1 MNTEEKAALI
11 ELARAGDRNAF
22 QSLFEISRPQI
33 ERYVH
38 RLLGDHELSQDVVQG
53 TAARAIVSITC
64 VREGPFHFTSWLYA
78 IAGNLA
84 RDELRQRKSRM
95 TYSLEERAEKY
106 NLQHGGDG
114 YIAGDYVSVAKSVIS
129 IVSTGVPTVSDPAD
143 IYEQHES
150 LKELRQSLAKA
161 IDTLDPRGAEAL
173 MRRAEGQSYEEIAE
187 SMGLRWTQVKS
198 VLERARQ
205 QARIHMEWGKK

>member
-1 MNTEEKAALI
+1 MNAEERAKLI
-11 ELARAGDRNAF
+11 EQARMGDGNAF
-22 QSLFEISRPQI
+22 QSLFELARPQL
-33 ERYVH
+33 ERYAR
-38 RLLGDHELSQDVVQG
+38 RLLGDQESSEDIVQG
-53 TAARAIVSITC
+53 TAARGFVSITL

-95 TYSLEERAEKY
+95 TFSLEERAERY
-106 NLQHGGDG
+106 NAQHGGDG
-114 YIAGDYVSVAKSVIS
+114 YISGDYISASKSVVSIIS
-129 IVSTGVPTVSDPAD
+129 AGQPTVSDPAD

-205 QARIHMEWGKK
+205 QARIHMAKK

>member
-1 MNTEEKAALI
+1 
-11 ELARAGDRNAF
+11 
-22 QSLFEISRPQI
+22 
-33 ERYVH
+33 
-38 RLLGDHELSQDVVQG
+38 
-53 TAARAIVSITC
+53 
-64 VREGPFHFTSWLYA
+64 
-78 IAGNLA
+78 
-84 RDELRQRKSRM
+84 M

-129 IVSTGVPTVSDPAD
+129 IVSTGVLTVSDPAD